1 MADIERQTR
10 ALRVIAVSGRA
21 ALRKAREPEDR
32 KHLRE
37 RVHELLA
44 DLEHEVIR
52 NGADER
58 ILAAIERERRNVY
71 DDERTTEMTEQR
83 D

>member
-1 MADIERQTR
+1 MSDADRDSK

-21 ALRKAREPEDR
+21 ALAKAHEPEEFER
-32 KHLRE
+32 IRE

-44 DLEHEVIR
+44 DLEEQVIR

-58 ILAAIERERRNVY
+58 MLAAIERERREVWR
-71 DDERTTEMTEQR
+71 E
-83 D
+83 